1 MPVVRRIGTLVFPG
15 AATST
20 RQQSENELQGQL
32 HVEWLTRTDTG
43 RAIVVADSVGALT
56 KSAEEVAARRRKVQA
71 IGEIEHLQAEL
82 SFQALGHRN
91 VLEYREVHRSKAR
104 AGELIAPHRP
114 KASLQR
120 ILKRHRVHPL
130 HIGMADQR
138 MRNARVR
145 VTDLV
150 TTVGV
155 LPRAAGIG
163 GCMNGERQ
171 TGAERHHGIE
181 LPAMGD
187 PLWAVRGARD
197 IVNSVGGEVV
207 AHVVVGIAVVSS
219 QICAVLRERAASLR
233 HIVEVMPPGVR
244 ELRRQAVPLTRSE
257 SCLKRAVVRDSVRLY
272 LVDYTETRI
281 LAEKRPRGLLV

>member
-114 KASLQR
+114 KASLRR
-120 ILKRHRVHPL
+120 ILKRRRVPPL
-130 HIGMADQR
+130 HVGVADER
-138 MRNARVR
+138 VRNARVC
-145 VTDLV
+145 VADLI

-155 LPRAAGIG
+155 LSCTAGIG
-163 GCMNGERQ
+163 GGMNGERQ
-171 TGAERHHGIE
+171 TSVERHYGID
-181 LPAMGD
+181 LPAVGE
-187 PLWAVRGARD
+187 PLRAVRGARNV
-197 IVNSVGGEVV
+197 VN
-207 AHVVVGIAVVSS
+207 
-219 QICAVLRERAASLR
+219 
-233 HIVEVMPPGVR
+233 
-244 ELRRQAVPLTRSE
+244 
-257 SCLKRAVVRDSVRLY
+257 
-272 LVDYTETRI
+272 
-281 LAEKRPRGLLV
+281 